1 MGLFSLKHTRKS
13 WVTCVRT
20 KFIIFTFHFYSF
32 YSSQRILHQNVNVLN
47 QKIIWTTSRLTTS
60 TTATARATIT
70 TPKTKPWPKKQ
81 YRCNKQQQ
89 RRCYLRQSFHHGNN
103 NDVLINNNVDSSNN
117 AYKQLSYCQQH
128 QQRYKQ
134 ISYRQHQQPT

>member
-13 WVTCVRT
+13 CVTCVRT

-47 QKIIWTTSRLTTS
+47 QRLTTS
-60 TTATARATIT
+60 TTATIT
-70 TPKTKPWPKKQ
+70 TTKTKPWPKKQ